1 LSGLNAEINQVGDIC
16 STCNKNKLVYVRDTY
31 PYSEE
36 YLWCKECNSTYN
48 IKYKQMWTEDINSLA
63 CDMYDTMKSEF
74 KKRGMKLTNKKSDEL
89 YEKIQD
95 LLEEFGTGD
104 YKNYN

>member
-1 LSGLNAEINQVGDIC
+1 MSELNAEINQVGDIC
-16 STCNKNKLVYVRDTY
+16 PNCSKSKLVYINGSY
-31 PYSEE
+31 PSSEE
-36 YLWCKECNSTYN
+36 YLWCKECSSKFS

-63 CDMYDTMKSEF
+63 CDMYDTMESEF
-74 KKRGMKLTNKKSDEL
+74 KKRGMKLSNKKSDEL